1 MPDKYQIVESLT
13 RLASLVYIGRN
24 ETDESRFCDLSTS
37 RALIEENTMELFI
50 TGGTGYIGQAVA
62 RQAIRLGHQVT
73 ALVRDDRSA
82 AASALARLGVKLHAG
97 DLREPQSFAATAGVA
112 DGVVHMAST
121 NDASA
126 AAADEAA
133 VEAMLA
139 QLRPGAAFVYTS
151 GIWVYG
157 NTEGEPA
164 TEASALNPTPLVAWR
179 PAVEQRVQAL
189 AARRSIAAAILR
201 PAMVH
206 GYGGGIFGMLAGMV
220 GQTGSVSIVGDGR
233 NHWPA
238 VHVDDLA
245 TAYLSAVAR
254 LASGDDRVNGQIF
267 NVVAEDA
274 VAVAEMGETIRASV
288 GADRVECWP
297 LDHARQSL
305 GPFAD
310 ALALDQTVSG
320 QHARHVLAW
329 EPHGPGLIADL
340 SARAHFQQRNGA

>member
-1 MPDKYQIVESLT
+1 M
-13 RLASLVYIGRN
+13 
-24 ETDESRFCDLSTS
+24 
-37 RALIEENTMELFI
+37 

-62 RQAIRLGHQVT
+62 RKAVSLGHRVT
-73 ALVRDDRSA
+73 ALVRQDGSTA
-82 AASALARLGVKLHAG
+82 ARTLADLGVKLHVG
-97 DLREPQSFAATAGVA
+97 DLREPKSFAATAGAA
-112 DGVVHMAST
+112 DGVVHTAST

-126 AAADEAA
+126 GAADEAA
-133 VEAMLA
+133 VVAMLSH
-139 QLRPGAAFVYTS
+139 LRPGAAFVYTS
-151 GIWVYG
+151 GTWVYG
-157 NTEGEPA
+157 NTAGEPA

-189 AARRSIAAAILR
+189 AASRSIAAVILR

-220 GQTGSVSIVGDGR
+220 RQTGSVKIVGDGR

-245 TAYLSAVAR
+245 TAYLGAVEQA
-254 LASGDDRVNGQIF
+254 ATGDGRVTGQIF

-274 VAVAEMGETIRASV
+274 VAVAEMGEAIRTSV
-288 GADRVECWP
+288 GADRVEFWP
-297 LDHARQSL
+297 LDDARKSL

-320 QHARHVLAW
+320 QQARQALAW
-329 EPHGPGLIADL
+329 KPHGPGLIADL
-340 SARAHFQQRNGA
+340 SAPEHFRPINGA